1 MLVPKDWHS
10 KNAALKKKKRKRKKD
25 IVRFCFWTSALKKST
40 ILLSLSI
47 LVDMNILREKTR
59 SVLGRIYFCR
69 DKHECNP
76 KIQLLSAFKALEKQF
91 STRSQKRTK
100 QETPCA

>member
-1 MLVPKDWHS
+1 
-10 KNAALKKKKRKRKKD
+10 
-25 IVRFCFWTSALKKST
+25 
-40 ILLSLSI
+40 
-47 LVDMNILREKTR
+47 MNILREKTR